1 MNSTLNQHD
10 ILQISHLFLY
20 TFGQLS
26 NYFRCSLQPDE
37 DGGAIPAVRVR
48 TYVREVLLNPASTM
62 LRLVSRIA
70 SGLFLRIFTSI
81 RQRA

>member
-1 MNSTLNQHD
+1 MFIKRNNN

-20 TFGQLS
+20 IFGQLS

-48 TYVREVLLNPASTM
+48 TYVREVLLKPASTM

-70 SGLFLRIFTSI
+70 SGLFLRIYFGT
-81 RQRA
+81 RRRA